1 MSFHVA
7 LLPPALLTVRV
18 LNVSVT
24 NNSIQT
30 GGAGWGPDPPCPQ
43 SNHGIGMED
52 RYQIVLAMSPLSWGS
67 LQFSGLTLENLSNQ
81 GIKSPKPYS
90 CFFISRKYFF
100 PVILG
105 WQVVERNASGDRPD

>member
-1 MSFHVA
+1 MSFRVA

-52 RYQIVLAMSPLSWGS
+52 RYQIVLAMSPLSLGS
-67 LQFSGLTLENLSNQ
+67 LQCSGSTLENLFNH
-81 GIKSPKPYS
+81 GIKSPKSYS
-90 CFFISRKYFF
+90 IHVSLFQGNISF
-100 PVILG
+100 
-105 WQVVERNASGDRPD
+105 